1 MDQDISNRSAA
12 GNWFEPCW
20 NPIHAPAVAA
30 RTMTAFACPAAVTV
44 AERVQTPDGWAG
56 TAGKAEHVLLFLRH

>member
-1 MDQDISNRSAA
+1 
-12 GNWFEPCW
+12 
-20 NPIHAPAVAA
+20 
-30 RTMTAFACPAAVTV
+30 MTAFACPAAVTV